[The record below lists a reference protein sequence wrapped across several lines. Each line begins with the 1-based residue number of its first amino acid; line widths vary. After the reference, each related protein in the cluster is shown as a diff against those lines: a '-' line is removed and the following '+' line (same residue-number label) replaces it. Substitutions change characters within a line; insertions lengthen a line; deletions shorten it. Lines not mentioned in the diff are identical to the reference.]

1 MVKNYFLMLTMVL
14 VLSSCSQ
21 TIYLACS
28 EPDIEVYVN
37 EQNYGRPPVQVVV
50 TSDVQYLN
58 VSFRRNG
65 YELHSQ
71 RVYIVNGQN
80 FHNKTNDRCNGS
92 RCCLLYIFTHILS

>member
-1 MVKNYFLMLTMVL
+1 MTKKIFLMLTMIL

-21 TIYLACS
+21 TIYLACN

-50 TSDVQYLN
+50 TKDVLYLD
-58 VSFRRNG
+58 VSFQRNG

-80 FHNKTNDRCNGS
+80 YYDITLPKHLRHSSSPSNSLRSKS
-92 RCCLLYIFTHILS
+92 Y

>member
-1 MVKNYFLMLTMVL
+1 MLTMIL

-21 TIYLACS
+21 TIYLACN

-71 RVYIVNGQN
+71 RVYIVDGQN
-80 FHNKTNDRCNGS
+80 YYDITLPKHLRHSSSPANSLRSKS
-92 RCCLLYIFTHILS
+92 Y